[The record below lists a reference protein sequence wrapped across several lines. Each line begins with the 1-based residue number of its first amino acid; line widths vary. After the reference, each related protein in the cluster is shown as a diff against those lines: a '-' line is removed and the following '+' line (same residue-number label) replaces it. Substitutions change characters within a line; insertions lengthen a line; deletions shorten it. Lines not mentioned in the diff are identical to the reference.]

1 MSSLFCLLIRWT
13 TYPSLPTHS
22 YIQSRAWKV
31 LIVFAPRTRSLF
43 RCNSHCLPTVGQI
56 TQVVVQKKMK
66 NLNVELIVRGSFVGG
81 GAVTSVAVTL
91 GSALQMFKKKNIL
104 LDKFGWRN
112 RLRGFCSKPCYTSQL
127 VEVVLFDVDV
137 QCLMKKNT
145 FLMLPCSNVE
155 LCFKTPTWNNN
166 KLGNNPT
173 SRISFPKPVIIP
185 SSLSRF
191 QDICGEAWQLPMRKV
206 TASSAA

>member
-91 GSALQMFKKKNIL
+91 GSALQMFKKKKIL

-112 RLRGFCSKPCYTSQL
+112 RLRG
-127 VEVVLFDVDV
+127 VLFEALLHIPTCGSCSFWCRCSVSHE
-137 QCLMKKNT
+137 KT

-185 SSLSRF
+185 SSCILGF